1 MTTLDRRQEDPV
13 RLLLELL
20 AMQADVLSA
29 ALDRIYD
36 EAYLDTAG
44 DGAVQRFDDG
54 RMTIDFGG
62 GARGRRPP
70 LEDRRLVATYRR
82 GSGEVTLAYLP
93 AAPAR
98 PPAASGP
105 SDRDGAARARRSA
118 TQRPRRP
125 PR

>member
-29 ALDRIYD
+29 SLDRIYD
-36 EAYLDTAG
+36 EAYLETEG
-44 DGAVQRFDDG
+44 DGAVQRLDDG
-54 RMTIDFGG
+54 TMTIEFGD

-70 LEDRRLVATYRR
+70 FEDRRLVATYRR
-82 GSGEVTLAYLP
+82 GSCEITLAYLP

-98 PPAASGP
+98 PPAASDP
-105 SDRDGAARARRSA
+105 SGRDGAARARRSA
-118 TQRPRRP
+118 TPRPRRP